1 MSNKEKET
9 QVDEQNIVEEETAN
23 TSINEDDLFDQVF
36 GNNSAEFVAQDET
49 ELSEPVSD
57 QASEVQNTSDPKNDT
72 EQYQYWQSQADKR
85 QVEVDTL
92 KAQMSEMVS
101 ALKSGSTESEAP
113 KEIEQ
118 KLEKPIKPKRPSGYD
133 HSDALNDPD
142 SESSE
147 YLVKKDQYLE
157 ELSEYMVN
165 LEVQRSSEIAKQ
177 QAESKQLM
185 QQQQL
190 RNDLQNNYSYSNE
203 QAEDFINTMSSPE
216 SLSLDNLVRLHQ
228 LNLTSVTQEVQQ
240 VSPQA
245 QVKQNTMV
253 KRQEKLSIPKSI
265 GVQPS
270 VGTQSSR
277 KSAED
282 QMMDSM
288 ISGFRKK
295 NPF

>member
-1 MSNKEKET
+1 MSNKEQET

-23 TSINEDDLFDQVF
+23 TSMSEDDLFDQVF
-36 GNNSAEFVAQDET
+36 GNNSAEFVAKDET

-57 QASEVQNTSDPKNDT
+57 QASEVQNTSDPRNDT
-72 EQYQYWQSQADKR
+72 EQFQYWQSQADK
-85 QVEVDTL
+85 
-92 KAQMSEMVS
+92 
-101 ALKSGSTESEAP
+101 
-113 KEIEQ
+113 EQ

-142 SESSE
+142 SQSSE

-157 ELSEYMVN
+157 DLSEYMVN
-165 LEVQRSSEIAKQ
+165 LEEQRSSEIAKQ

-190 RNDLQNNYSYSNE
+190 RNDLQSNYSYSNE

-245 QVKQNTMV
+245 QMKQNTMV
-253 KRQEKLSIPKSI
+253 RRQEKLSIPKPI